1 MYILGQRRY
10 LPKFANSVCRYPDIS
25 VYLNPHLIWQAA
37 KSYVERGDAFGLVSH
52 DSSYTPPGPA
62 QLFR

>member
-1 MYILGQRRY
+1 V
-10 LPKFANSVCRYPDIS
+10 FADTPDIS
-25 VYLNPHLIWQAA
+25 VYLDPHLIWQAA